1 MFLKFRNSY
10 LQETRLSSEYK
21 MECFSNKTLLEVNV
35 IGSNKTL
42 LEVNVR
48 SKCYPEGIERYR
60 IANFRKS
67 CKNFQIVVRHLTYK
81 RKTRVYKKD

>member
-21 MECFSNKTLLEVNV
+21 MECF
-35 IGSNKTL
+35 SNKTL